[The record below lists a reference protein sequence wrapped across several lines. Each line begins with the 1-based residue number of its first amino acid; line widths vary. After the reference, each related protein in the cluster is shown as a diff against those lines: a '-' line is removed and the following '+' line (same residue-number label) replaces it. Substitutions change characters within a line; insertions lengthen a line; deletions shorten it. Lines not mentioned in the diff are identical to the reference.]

1 MTQCLPQQSILSTEP
16 ATLVELLRQR
26 ALQEPDKLAYTF
38 LIDGK
43 VEGPKLTYAELD
55 RLARA
60 IGALLQQHVAQGERA
75 LLLYPQ
81 GLEVMA
87 AFLGCLYAGTIAIP
101 VPPPE
106 ANRLKRNLPRLVAIA
121 KDAQASFVLTTGSI
135 LALLD
140 EFREEIPEFGAMRWI
155 DTEQVNLQLAE
166 EWKDPEVTGEALA
179 YLQYT
184 SGSTST
190 PKGVTISHYNILFH
204 CGNLQKAC
212 GYDSESVTITWMPYF
227 HDYGLV
233 EGLTVPLYNGHPCYV
248 MSPFAFI
255 KRPFHWLNAL
265 SRYKGTH
272 SQAPNFAYD
281 QCVRRVTPEQL
292 AQLDLSSWQAAGNA
306 AEPINPKVMEAF
318 CEKFA
323 PAGFKWSS
331 FAPAYGLAE
340 ATLLVSTTPK
350 GEEPVFLKVDA
361 AALEQNRVV
370 PTTKDDEMV
379 RTLPGCGRLV
389 CDTKVVIANPE
400 TMTECAPDQVGEIW
414 VSDPSVAGGYWNRTE
429 ESNNTFRAYL
439 ADGRQDACPTGPF
452 LRTGD
457 LGFIH
462 EGQLYIGGRIKDLI
476 IIRGTNHYPQ
486 DIEWTVQ
493 QVHPALRPDYGAAF
507 SVEINGEER
516 LVVVQEVERQQQQN
530 LDCDEV
536 IASIRQAIAEQHE
549 LQVYGVVL
557 AKPGNILK
565 TSSGKIQRRACK
577 ASWLSGELEVLADWS
592 ENPTLTAKYR
602 NLQAEVN
609 SLLKQ
614 VQTTK

>member
-1 MTQCLPQQSILSTEP
+1 MTQCLQQPSISSTEP
-16 ATLVELLRQR
+16 STIVELLRQR
-26 ALQEPDKLAYTF
+26 ASQQPEKLAYTF

-55 RLARA
+55 RQARA
-60 IGALLQQHVAQGERA
+60 IGALLQQHQVRGERA

-87 AFLGCLYAGTIAIP
+87 AFCGCLYAGVIAIP
-101 VPPPE
+101 LPPPE
-106 ANRLKRNLPRLVAIA
+106 AGRLKRTLPRLEAIV
-121 KDAQASFVLTTGSI
+121 KDAQASIVLTTGGI
-135 LALLD
+135 LSLLD
-140 EFREEIPEFGAMRWI
+140 EFREEIPEFRAIRWL
-155 DTEQVNLQLAE
+155 DTEQVNLELAE
-166 EWKDPEVTGEALA
+166 EWKDPEITGEMLA

-190 PKGVTISHYNILFH
+190 PKGVTISHGNIMFH

-212 GYDSESVTITWMPYF
+212 GYTPDSVTVTWMPYF

-233 EGLTVPLYNGHPCYV
+233 EGLTVPLFNGHPCYV

-255 KRPFHWLNAL
+255 KRPFHWLQAIT
-265 SRYKGTH
+265 RYKGTH

-281 QCVRRVTPEQL
+281 QCVRRVTPEQR
-292 AQLDLSSWQAAGNA
+292 AQLDLSSWVAAGNA

-318 CEKFA
+318 VKAFEPC
-323 PAGFKWSS
+323 GFRWSS
-331 FAPAYGLAE
+331 YAPAYGLAE
-340 ATLLVSTTPK
+340 ATLLVSTSPVT
-350 GEEPVFLKVDA
+350 EEPVFLTVDGT
-361 AALEQNRVV
+361 ALERHRIV
-370 PTTKDDEMV
+370 PTTQKDDETV

-389 CDTKVVIANPE
+389 CDTKVIIANPDK
-400 TMTECAPDQVGEIW
+400 MTKCAPDEVGEIW
-414 VSDPSVAGGYWNRTE
+414 VSDPSVAGGYWNRPE
-429 ESNNTFRAYL
+429 ESKETFQAYL
-439 ADGRQDACPTGPF
+439 ADTGEGPF

-457 LGFIH
+457 LGFMH

-486 DIEWTVQ
+486 DLEWTVQ

-507 SVEINGEER
+507 SVELNGEER
-516 LVVVQEVERQQQQN
+516 LVVVQEVERQKQQD
-530 LDCDEV
+530 LECDEV
-536 IASIRQAIAEQHE
+536 IAAIRQAIAEQHE

-577 ASWLSGELEVLADWS
+577 SSWMSGELEVLADWS

-614 VQTTK
+614 VQTSR